1 MELTLVVV
9 TLMSLGMA
17 VAMGAV
23 AWRLLREER
32 RRSAARV
39 AALVDT
45 THSRN
50 AHRRPADGPRNT
62 RARSAEVAT
71 ERAAEGHA
79 TAWDSLPLRPL
90 EPGVAAPIATPAL
103 FAPPSSSSRLGPRLL
118 ALSAAAV
125 VMAAGVWGVWRLSER
140 GAAGA
145 PAAAAAGAP
154 IELVSLASD
163 RQGGALRI
171 TGMIQNPTDGLE
183 QRDIVAVAFLFDR
196 SGHIVGSGTAPIDD
210 TRLVP
215 GDASPF
221 VIVVDHAERVARYRL
236 GFRARNG
243 QVLAHVD
250 RRGDTAAAG
259 GVASAGSGHPQS
271 D

>member
-39 AALVDT
+39 AALADLA
-45 THSRN
+45 HSRK
-50 AHRRPADGPRNT
+50 AHG
-62 RARSAEVAT
+62 RSTEIAT
-71 ERAAEGHA
+71 EGNAA
-79 TAWDSLPLRPL
+79 TWDSLPLRPL
-90 EPGVAAPIATPAL
+90 EPDVAAPVATPAL
-103 FAPPSSSSRLGPRLL
+103 FTPPSPSSRLGPRLL
-118 ALSAAAV
+118 ALSAAAI

-145 PAAAAAGAP
+145 PAAGGAP

-163 RQGGALRI
+163 RQGDALRI
-171 TGMIQNPTDGLE
+171 TGMVQNPTDGVE
-183 QRDIVAVAFLFDR
+183 QRDVVAVAFLFDR
-196 SGHIVGSGTAPIDD
+196 SGHLVGSGTAPVDD
-210 TRLVP
+210 TWLVP

-221 VIVVDHAERVARYRL
+221 VIVVDHAESVTRYRL
-236 GFRARNG
+236 GFRARDG

-259 GVASAGSGHPQS
+259 GVASAGAGHPQS

>member
-1 MELTLVVV
+1 
-9 TLMSLGMA
+9 MSLGMA

-39 AALVDT
+39 AALADMAQ
-45 THSRN
+45 SRK
-50 AHRRPADGPRNT
+50 AHGRPTEG
-62 RARSAEVAT
+62 ARKARGRPTDIAT
-71 ERAAEGHA
+71 EIA
-79 TAWDSLPLRPL
+79 TESNPAAWDSLPLRPL
-90 EPGVAAPIATPAL
+90 EPGVAAPVATPAL

-145 PAAAAAGAP
+145 PAAAAGAAP

-163 RQGGALRI
+163 RQGDALRI
-171 TGMIQNPTDGLE
+171 TGMVQNPADGVE
-183 QRDIVAVAFLFDR
+183 RRDIVAVAFLFDR
-196 SGHIVGSGTAPIDD
+196 SGHLVGSGTAPVDD
-210 TRLVP
+210 TWLVP

-221 VIVVDHAERVARYRL
+221 VIVVDHAGTVARYRL
-236 GFRARNG
+236 GFRARDG

-259 GVASAGSGHPQS
+259 GVASAGASHPQS